1 MEQAL
6 DIAESVLS
14 HINETIR
21 DQEGRE
27 RLKVISQ
34 DLWVGQ
40 GYARLFTQIQGG
52 ILVITGIAGD

>member
-1 MEQAL
+1 MEM
-6 DIAESVLS
+6 AEAVLS

-27 RLKVISQ
+27 RLKVISK

-40 GYARLFTQIQGG
+40 GY
-52 ILVITGIAGD
+52 V